1 MKHGHE
7 FVRRRGEHGFSMADD
22 RDHPAHLPTAQPD
35 DAEGAGAQ
43 LGSHGELAATG
54 HAMAAS
60 DRQLHGFP
68 VGQLQVLTW
77 TDADVR
83 PGGLHGRLRGRS
95 LVGRDPCHRFRIP
108 ARHPAA
114 RQPGMAN
121 DEDFLL
127 DQRLRLDLRRSRE
140 SADDA
145 ELGASIVCAE
155 FPCTMLTPTP
165 GWARRKA
172 TTTSGKRYVAGTP
185 DATTVSDPVTCCRN
199 SPTPRAACARS
210 ARARSTW
217 LARNSPAGVRSPP
230 RGRRTTSFTPASRS
244 SSAMCLETAG

>member
-1 MKHGHE
+1 MEHRHE

-22 RDHPAHLPTAQPD
+22 RDRPAHLPAAQPND
-35 DAEGAGAQ
+35 TKGAGAE
-43 LGSHGELAATG
+43 LGRHGELAATG

-83 PGGLHGRLRGRS
+83 PGCLDGRLRGGS
-95 LVGRDPCHRFRIP
+95 LVGRDPCHRFGIP

-127 DQRLRLDLRRSRE
+127 DQRVRLDLRRSRE
-140 SADDA
+140 SADA
-145 ELGASIVCAE
+145 AE
-155 FPCTMLTPTP
+155 FSCTMLTRTP
-165 GWARRKA
+165 GWARRNA
-172 TTTSGKRYVAGTP
+172 TTTTGKRYVAGTP
-185 DATTVSDPVTCCRN
+185 DATTISDPVTCWRN

-210 ARARSTW
+210 AWARSTW